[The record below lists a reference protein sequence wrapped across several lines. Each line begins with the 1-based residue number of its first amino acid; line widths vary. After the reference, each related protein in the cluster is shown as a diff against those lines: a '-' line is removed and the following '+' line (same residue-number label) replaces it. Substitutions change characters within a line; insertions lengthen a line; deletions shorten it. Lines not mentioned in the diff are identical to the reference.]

1 MFCHPLQPCVC
12 LTNKPIYSGWVKGE
26 WSTKIVLDGVN
37 DGEMII
43 KADDIK
49 PTIASEAD
57 EALLHSGEITT
68 FSDPTEEGLKKLSM
82 TEIIDD
88 MRSVF
93 KNGWDFVLPGG
104 ADFYISRA
112 VFNKEQDLMCE
123 LKYKFKA

>member
-1 MFCHPLQPCVC
+1 MLVA
-12 LTNKPIYSGWVKGE
+12 LTKIHRGWVKGE
-26 WSTKIVLDGVN
+26 WSTKIIFDGVN

-49 PTIASEAD
+49 PKITSGAD
-57 EALLHSGEITT
+57 EALLNGGQITT
-68 FSDPTEEGLKKLSM
+68 FSEPTAEGLNKLSM
-82 TEIIDD
+82 TEVIND

-104 ADFYISRA
+104 ADFYISKA
-112 VFNKEQDLMCE
+112 VFNREQDLMCE